1 MTIEHVFAFS
11 RRIASEVCRSFAHE
25 RRGRRECRVHAA
37 PAVSCARSTWKCAH
51 EHTGSAGASR
61 PSLRNGFTA
70 YNVISPA
77 GRARCHRRRRNC
89 FHQLDASLGRQDHT
103 SLPYALMPFAI
114 GTASVHRDPPH
125 DRGDHDTPLWSG
137 RDGLRCSRDF
147 DSGKQKYFR
156 FARIF
161 RLTSILK
168 IGIYL
173 PFGLRCRPAASQ
185 IAVWRGEVAPQFC
198 AEYCDKDH
206 I

>member
-1 MTIEHVFAFS
+1 MTEKNSYTFAIS
-11 RRIASEVCRSFAHE
+11 RRVAPEVCWKLFALGSQ
-25 RRGRRECRVHAA
+25 RAQGRPGARCTRGLVCMGSE
-37 PAVSCARSTWKCAH
+37 KCAH

-77 GRARCHRRRRNC
+77 GRARCHRRQRNC

-137 RDGLRCSRDF
+137 RDGCYVALICG
-147 DSGKQKYFR
+147 SGKQKYSR
-156 FARIF
+156 FTQIF
-161 RLTSILK
+161 CLT
-168 IGIYL
+168 GF
-173 PFGLRCRPAASQ
+173 P
-185 IAVWRGEVAPQFC
+185 
-198 AEYCDKDH
+198 
-206 I
+206 